1 MNTLFQDDSND
12 SEDLS
17 DEFSRFLVL
26 NDLNEEEEQKRNL
39 TQDELESS
47 ISASDLLAVFDDY
60 DDDSDDD
67 EVFHFS

>member
-47 ISASDLLAVFDDY
+47 ISASDLLAVFDD
-60 DDDSDDD
+60 DSDDD
-67 EVFHFS
+67 EVFHFA